1 MEWFDKIRL
10 PKLLELQD
18 NVNGMAV
25 EVEGAAGSWRSSAL
39 K

>member
-1 MEWFDKIRL
+1 MELFDKTRL

-25 EVEGAAGSWRSSAL
+25 EVGGATGS
-39 K
+39 